1 MQNTLA
7 RRIGVIVA
15 TVATITMNTLA
26 NALPLNGQDTGE
38 ISDRFP
44 VLVTPAGYVFSIWGL
59 IYLGLISYTI
69 YQALPA
75 QRDNARLAAIAP
87 LYMLSCAANI
97 VWLFLWH
104 YNFFAF
110 TEIAMLG
117 LLASLIAIWL
127 RLDRNA
133 QGIERWLVNTPFSI
147 YLGWISV
154 ATIVNTTVVLYNAG
168 LRSESFGISEQVLTA
183 VLLVVGAGLA
193 LRMALAFRDIAYA
206 LVVAWA
212 FAGIALK
219 HPDAALLKPF
229 AWAMVALIL
238 IGVAGSFWRGGGGT
252 RQLAVNS

>member
-1 MQNTLA
+1 LQNSLA
-7 RRIGVIVA
+7 PRVGVIIA
-15 TVATITMNTLA
+15 TVATIVMNVLA
-26 NALPLNGQDTGE
+26 NALPLNGQPTGE

-59 IYLGLISYTI
+59 IYLGLIGYTI

-75 QRDNARLAAIAP
+75 QRDNARLTAIAP

-97 VWLFLWH
+97 MWLVLWH

-117 LLASLIAIWL
+117 LLLALIAIWL
-127 RLDRNA
+127 RLDRRA
-133 QGIERWLVNTPFSI
+133 TGMEPWLVNTPFSI

-168 LRSESFGISEQVLTA
+168 LRSASLGVSEQLLTA
-183 VLLVVGAGLA
+183 VLLGVGAALA

-206 LVVAWA
+206 LVIAWA

-219 HPDAALLKPF
+219 HPDAALLAPF

-238 IGVAGSFWRGGGGT
+238 IGVAGSIWRGGGGA
-252 RQLAVNS
+252 RQLAVN